1 MCIFAIIIKVTYVN
15 TCNHSESVHEE
26 VGYPCDKC
34 INKSIKKYKLKT
46 HKEYV
51 NEELIYPCDKC
62 VNKFI
67 KKCKLKTHTDSVHE
81 EVCYPC
87 AKCGN
92 YGHHHI
98 IDAESVWNKKT
109 VFNRLGRLTDLKD
122 R

>member
-1 MCIFAIIIKVTYVN
+1 MAIFMGKGIFNVYICNNHKGYILLMTNVN

-46 HKEYV
+46 HKESV

-67 KKCKLKTHTDSVHE
+67 KKCKLKTH
-81 EVCYPC
+81 
-87 AKCGN
+87 K
-92 YGHHHI
+92 
-98 IDAESVWNKKT
+98 
-109 VFNRLGRLTDLKD
+109 
-122 R
+122 